1 MKEDLANYIKQNKL
15 FGKQDK
21 LLLAISAGADSVAL
35 SHLLKELGYNISLA
49 HCNFGLRNEQSDA
62 DEFFVAELAKKWD
75 VNCFTKKFKTK
86 AFAKQKKISIQM
98 AARELRYNWFEQ
110 IRVENKFDF
119 VVTAHHKDDDL
130 ETFFIN
136 LIRGTSIKG
145 LLGISSKTAKKVVR
159 PLLFV
164 NKQEIRDY
172 LQQNKIQFR
181 EDSSNKEEKYL
192 RNKIRLKLM
201 PLLQEMN
208 PSISETIMNEKDYLS
223 GVSEIYFSVIE
234 TASNRLVKQEKDFF
248 TISIEQL
255 KKLDVIE
262 PYLYEFLKPFGFANV
277 SDILQA
283 IQGQSGKQF
292 YSANYR
298 LTIDRKQIIIQKNTE
313 NEKVSISIIETDT
326 QIEFPLKL
334 KLEVSNNPSI
344 KKDKNFA
351 VFDYQKL
358 QFPLILR
365 RWKKG
370 DVFTPIGMKGKKK
383 LSDFFIDNKISIPEK
398 ENICVLCSSAEI
410 IWIVGYRISDKFK
423 VVETTKK
430 AYIAQLLK
438 S

>member
-1 MKEDLANYIKQNKL
+1 MKEDLATYIKQNKL
-15 FGKQDK
+15 FIKQDK

-35 SHLLKELGYNISLA
+35 SHLLKKLGYNISLV

-62 DEFFVAELAKKWD
+62 DEFFVRKLAKKWD

-86 AFAKQKKISIQM
+86 AFAKEKKISIQM

-110 IRVENKFDF
+110 IRVEHKFDL

-145 LLGISSKTAKKVVR
+145 LLGISSKTEKAVR
-159 PLLFV
+159 PLLFAK
-164 NKQEIRDY
+164 KQEIYDY

-208 PSISETIMNEKDYLS
+208 PSISETIMNEKNYLS
-223 GVSEIYFSVIE
+223 GVSEIYFSAIE
-234 TASNRLVKQEKDFF
+234 TARNRMVKQEKDFF

-262 PYLYEFLKPFGFANV
+262 PYLYEFLKPFGFTNAP
-277 SDILQA
+277 DILQA

-292 YSANYR
+292 YSGTHR
-298 LTIDRKQIIIQKNTE
+298 LTIDRKQIIIQKNTK

-334 KLEVSNNPSI
+334 KLEVSNNPTI
-344 KKDKNFA
+344 KKDKNIA
-351 VFDYQKL
+351 AFDYQKL

-365 RWKKG
+365 RWEKG
-370 DVFTPIGMKGKKK
+370 DFFTPIGMKGKKK
-383 LSDFFIDNKISIPEK
+383 LSDFFIDNKIPIPEK
-398 ENICVLCSSAEI
+398 ENIWVLCSSTEI
-410 IWIVGYRISDKFK
+410 IWVVGHRIADKFK
-423 VVETTKK
+423 LIETTKK

>member
-35 SHLLKELGYNISLA
+35 SHLLKELGYNISLV

-62 DEFFVAELAKKWD
+62 DEFFIAELAKKWD

-110 IRVENKFDF
+110 IRAENKFDF

-145 LLGISSKTAKKVVR
+145 LLGISSKTAKVIR
-159 PLLFV
+159 PLLFAK
-164 NKQEIRDY
+164 KQDIYDY

-181 EDSSNKEEKYL
+181 EDGSNKEEKYL

-223 GVSEIYFSVIE
+223 GVSDIYFSAIE
-234 TASNRLVKQEKDFF
+234 TARSRVVKQEKDFF

-262 PYLYEFLKPFGFANV
+262 PYFYEFLKPFGFANV

-292 YSANYR
+292 YSATYR

-313 NEKVSISIIETDT
+313 SEKVSISIIETDT

-334 KLEVSNNPSI
+334 KLEVSNNPTI
-344 KKDKNFA
+344 KKDQNIA

-365 RWKKG
+365 RWEKG
-370 DVFTPIGMKGKKK
+370 DFFTPIGMKGKKK
-383 LSDFFIDNKISIPEK
+383 LSDFFIDNKIPIPDK
-398 ENICVLCSSAEI
+398 ENIWVLTSATEI
-410 IWIVGYRISDKFK
+410 IWVLGHRIADKFK